1 MSNIICPKCGKANPD
16 SASFCNNCGTPLVP
30 TIGCPH
36 CHQPIPANSVFCPK
50 CGKMVRDDMAAGQSA
65 PTNAW
70 GTPAQQPGEAGD
82 GTPDAPKPNNRKRN
96 IIISIAIAL
105 FVLLFIVNRCFFSG
119 NSADGSTDNDS
130 IAATDSTAEDATV
143 IFSRALQDNNQTSDG
158 AIAVYALKVSDDSQ
172 TDGPERIVGITCL
185 SNPMSRSF
193 FKIYTVS
200 RNNGSDWAL
209 DNAPVIRYLNQR
221 AITFDNGALIVDS
234 NIVPQVA
241 KIDGK
246 TYFLFAYLDMPQ
258 SVGENS
264 VGRVTFGL
272 YNVDSKE
279 LKTYNYDGPVKTRDY
294 GRQYVYAKLVG
305 ESTSPEARFVQS
317 QAASVGIIYIPT
329 PEELEAEKQKEEDE
343 KLSGADMSVEKWKKD
358 NGDKLTSLDA
368 GDGVTLSATTYDTPI
383 FNFDDAKVK
392 KENDRYIAI
401 LAKDGHVYGFNKQ
414 SRKYFVVYAGD
425 RAADIGFASGN
436 NDETKLNIKVASGR
450 IVYNLSSGK
459 AQKE

>member
-1 MSNIICPKCGKANPD
+1 M
-16 SASFCNNCGTPLVP
+16 
-30 TIGCPH
+30 
-36 CHQPIPANSVFCPK
+36 
-50 CGKMVRDDMAAGQSA
+50 
-65 PTNAW
+65 
-70 GTPAQQPGEAGD
+70 
-82 GTPDAPKPNNRKRN
+82 
-96 IIISIAIAL
+96 
-105 FVLLFIVNRCFFSG
+105 
-119 NSADGSTDNDS
+119 
-130 IAATDSTAEDATV
+130 
-143 IFSRALQDNNQTSDG
+143 
-158 AIAVYALKVSDDSQ
+158 
-172 TDGPERIVGITCL
+172 GITCL

-200 RNNGSDWAL
+200 RNNGSNWAL

-246 TYFLFAYLDMPQ
+246 TYFMFAYLDMPQ

-279 LKTYNYDGPVKTRDY
+279 LKTYNYDGPVKTRDD
-294 GRQYVYAKLVG
+294 GRQYVYGKLVG

-358 NGDKLTSLDA
+358 NGDNLTSLDA